1 MARNTANITIT
12 DDTRDKGKVYVL
24 TEMPSAKSESWA
36 ARAIMAMIKSGI
48 QLPPGFDRLG
58 MAGLAEVGLQ
68 SISGLKWEDAEPLLK
83 EMLDCVQIMP
93 DPTKPHVVRALM
105 VDDDI
110 EELSTRIKLRA
121 EVWKLHV
128 GFLKAVAPQ
137 SPRNWQRP
145 NKSPR
150 RLSKRPA
157 RNWYAARQAPVHAA

>member
-1 MARNTANITIT
+1 MARNTANVTIT

-36 ARAIMAMIKSGI
+36 ARAIMVMIKSGI
-48 QLPPGFDRLG
+48 QLPPGFERLG

-68 SISGLKWEDAEPLLK
+68 SISGLKWEDAELLLK

-93 DPTKPHVVRALM
+93 DPSKPHIVRALM

-128 GFLKAVAPQ
+128 GFLKAVAPSISAQ
-137 SPRNWQRP
+137 LATAQQKPSRTIKTSRM
-145 NKSPR
+145 
-150 RLSKRPA
+150 
-157 RNWYAARQAPVHAA
+157 

>member
-93 DPTKPHVVRALM
+93 DPTKPHIVRALM
-105 VDDDI
+105 VDVDI

-128 GFLKAVAPQ
+128 GFLKAVAPSISAQ
-137 SPRNWQRP
+137 LATAQQKPSQTIKTSRT
-145 NKSPR
+145 
-150 RLSKRPA
+150 
-157 RNWYAARQAPVHAA
+157 

>member
-68 SISGLKWEDAEPLLK
+68 SISGLKWEDAELLLK

-93 DPTKPHVVRALM
+93 DPSKPHIVRALM
-105 VDDDI
+105 VDVDI

-128 GFLKAVAPQ
+128 GFLKAVAPSISAQ
-137 SPRNWQRP
+137 LATAQQKPSRTTKTSRT
-145 NKSPR
+145 
-150 RLSKRPA
+150 
-157 RNWYAARQAPVHAA
+157 

>member
-12 DDTRDKGKVYVL
+12 DDTRDKGKVYVI

-128 GFLKAVAPQ
+128 GFLKAVAPSISAQ
-137 SPRNWQRP
+137 LATAQQKPSQTIKTSRT
-145 NKSPR
+145 
-150 RLSKRPA
+150 
-157 RNWYAARQAPVHAA
+157 

>member
-58 MAGLAEVGLQ
+58 MAGMAEVGLQ
-68 SISGLKWEDAEPLLK
+68 GLSGLKWEDAEPLLK

-93 DPTKPHVVRALM
+93 DPTKPHIVRTLM
-105 VDDDI
+105 VDEDI

-128 GFLKAVAPQ
+128 GFLKAVAPSISAQ
-137 SPRNWQRP
+137 LATAQQKPSRTIKTSRT
-145 NKSPR
+145 
-150 RLSKRPA
+150 
-157 RNWYAARQAPVHAA
+157 